1 MNLKEQAQQAVEKIG
16 EIAGTKF
23 SAAQR
28 KAVDKV
34 VEDLVIEAMR
44 ECAAKYGRAASACC
58 SEDEDM
64 AHKIK
69 REVEQTQNAL
79 IANLSSLR

>member
-1 MNLKEQAQQAVEKIG
+1 VELRQRADQAVEKIG
-16 EIAGTKF
+16 EIVGADL
-23 SAAQR
+23 SAEQR

-34 VEDLVIEAMR
+34 VESLVIEAMR
-44 ECAAKYGRAASACC
+44 ECAARYGRAAGACC

-64 AHKIK
+64 AHKIA
-69 REVEQTQNAL
+69 RRIEQTREAL